1 MSRLFGELRN
11 WLRPTDSGEDITLA
25 PAAPSNLGSATPRAF
40 VVDDED
46 GICQLIMM
54 TLATMGVEAK
64 KFHSAAD
71 AVAALDHEL
80 PAIIFL
86 DVALQ
91 KSDAIDVIRGLGE
104 RGYGGVVQLMSGS
117 NVDLLEDVRRVGAR
131 HGLNMRPPLS
141 KPFRADSIRHV
152 VTSAHLAESPP
163 TVGGLDEALAR
174 GWLELWYQPKIDLQQ
189 QRDRRRRGVDPLPP
203 PGARHPVA
211 GELPAGRERKQ
222 PCGAHRACDHHG
234 ALRLRRRR
242 EDRRAPAR
250 RGEQLDRR
258 ARQPAVAG
266 A

>member
-25 PAAPSNLGSATPRAF
+25 PAAPSDLGSATPRAF

-141 KPFRADSIRHV
+141 KPFRAEFDPPRRH
-152 VTSAHLAESPP
+152 
-163 TVGGLDEALAR
+163 
-174 GWLELWYQPKIDLQQ
+174 
-189 QRDRRRRGVDPLPP
+189 QR
-203 PGARHPVA
+203 AS
-211 GELPAGRERKQ
+211 
-222 PCGAHRACDHHG
+222 
-234 ALRLRRRR
+234 
-242 EDRRAPAR
+242 RRAPAHASAGSTR
-250 RGEQLDRR
+250 RSPGDGSSCGISRR
-258 ARQPAVAG
+258 SISTATRSSAPKG
-266 A
+266 